1 MSAMNRIKELM
12 MRKIRIRKSYQ
23 AVFATNEGKHVLHH
37 IMREGFITRST
48 FVANDP
54 QQTALNEGSR
64 RLALSI
70 LRFAVMDHES
80 IIQEMESQL
89 KDEQDIT

>member
-1 MSAMNRIKELM
+1 MEAMNRLKELM

-23 AVFATNEGKHVLHH
+23 AIFATDEGKDVLRH
-37 IMREGFITRST
+37 IMSQGFITRST
-48 FVANDP
+48 FVVNDP

-70 LRFAVMDHES
+70 LRFAIMDHES
-80 IIQEMESQL
+80 IIEEMERELQH
-89 KDEQDIT
+89 EDIT